1 MGGDLKCLACLYGIN
16 SANSDCPCIWCEFDV
31 KLNSNATGSWP
42 ISRTITKAN
51 LLINDPRK
59 TPKQRKGHTRK
70 PIIDCIDFQYCIA
83 DTLHLFLRITE
94 CLLRHLFV
102 LLNEADKASDNTD
115 LTERPNMNIFL
126 NFLRNECNIYG
137 PYYCK
142 TNRETGEVIIKLR
155 SLNSN
160 EFEDFFKKLKGLNL
174 ENLFPNLGLAGMN
187 FILLEFFEIYELIK
201 VGESSGQVEEIENR
215 LKNWVT
221 VYTQLGASNSNK
233 FTPYIHIFVHH
244 IPEFIKLH
252 GCINL
257 FNCRQC

>member
-1 MGGDLKCLACLYGIN
+1 M
-16 SANSDCPCIWCEFDV
+16 
-31 KLNSNATGSWP
+31 
-42 ISRTITKAN
+42 
-51 LLINDPRK
+51 
-59 TPKQRKGHTRK
+59 
-70 PIIDCIDFQYCIA
+70 
-83 DTLHLFLRITE
+83 
-94 CLLRHLFV
+94 
-102 LLNEADKASDNTD
+102 NEADKASDNTD

-257 FNCRQC
+257 FNCQGLEKLNHIIKLAYFSNSNKNSKVYLRQVLEKRNRAEFNEQGGSIEEIDSITMEHTADALMKAFEHIV